1 MSPALTVIG
10 LSAILGLLAVV
21 AAMLVANARGRRQL
35 AALSARVAEVEA
47 RLTAGAGMDAEI
59 DGDPSSPS
67 LSREYSADV
76 LAGQSSYIAQLVS
89 RSALPTDLGEQSV
102 VAIYRHL
109 GEPIRPSDLAEELHV
124 SVRTLQRGVARSFGC
139 TPNQL
144 ILTVKLREARRML
157 ASGRLRVGEVAHRLA
172 FADAAH
178 LSRSYRTLYRCPPSQ
193 HLPDG
198 RGPVAVN

>member
-1 MSPALTVIG
+1 M
-10 LSAILGLLAVV
+10 ILVLLVVV
-21 AAMLVANARGRRQL
+21 AAMLLVNARGRRQL

-47 RLTAGAGMDAEI
+47 RLAAGADPDTEVG
-59 DGDPSSPS
+59 GDPSSSS
-67 LSREYSADV
+67 LSEEYPADV

-89 RSALPTDLGEQSV
+89 RSSLPTDLGEQAV
-102 VAIYRHL
+102 VAVYRHL

-124 SVRTLQRGVARSFGC
+124 SARTLQRGVARSFGC

-157 ASGRLRVGEVAHRLA
+157 ATGRLRVGEVAHRLA

-178 LSRSYRTLYRCPPSQ
+178 LSRSYRTLFRCPPSQ
-193 HLPDG
+193 HLPHG
-198 RGPVAVN
+198 RGPIAVT